1 MRLVSGLYHTAGEGD
16 FACASCTLKT
26 CVRHRCGAKY
36 TPGGCAPPFAE
47 TMARCRSRRGAFA
60 QRSCRLGSD
69 RPRLIISR
77 LRELKYCTVPT
88 ESSQIFRHESP
99 MEYLPFCRR
108 VVDLDLRAIVFDA
121 CLLTEDNDWS
131 SRVQARRLPGR
142 ATGQP
147 IRYGSRGLLARARGR
162 TMMIE
167 VNSARARTSLRW
179 TMMRIEKRRGAR
191 ATASGQSYF
200 T

>member
-1 MRLVSGLYHTAGEGD
+1 MCWRPV
-16 FACASCTLKT
+16 CT
-26 CVRHRCGAKY
+26 
-36 TPGGCAPPFAE
+36 
-47 TMARCRSRRGAFA
+47 

-99 MEYLPFCRR
+99 MDYLPFCRR

-131 SRVQARRLPGR
+131 SRVQARRQPGR

-147 IRYGSRGLLARARGR
+147 IRYDSRGLLARDLGR
-162 TMMIE
+162 TIMIG
-167 VNSARARTSLRW
+167 VNSAAGDEESTDR
-179 TMMRIEKRRGAR
+179 R
-191 ATASGQSYF
+191 ATAIWSSGTLSLTGQPWES
-200 T
+200 TGRAGCRIGSLQILAPRCTRRRRAKERAG

>member
-1 MRLVSGLYHTAGEGD
+1 MATAI
-16 FACASCTLKT
+16 L
-26 CVRHRCGAKY
+26 
-36 TPGGCAPPFAE
+36 
-47 TMARCRSRRGAFA
+47 
-60 QRSCRLGSD
+60 
-69 RPRLIISR
+69 PRLIISR

-131 SRVQARRLPGR
+131 SRVQARRQPAR

-147 IRYGSRGLLARARGR
+147 IWYCSRGLLARALGR
-162 TMMIE
+162 TIMIE
-167 VNSARARTSLRW
+167 RDS
-179 TMMRIEKRRGAR
+179 GASQRESTDRR
-191 ATASGQSYF
+191 ATAIWSSGTLSLTGQPWESTGRAGCRLGSLQILAASCERQATSEAARRVDILSNVFWLRQYLR
-200 T
+200 